1 MRPRWKARSPLY
13 SEARSGG
20 DPQLVRGTGSPL
32 VYTDHVAL
40 PFKIAFWVLIVF
52 VGLALI
58 KRLTKVAILVT
69 ILIILIFVA
78 RAVIVNLP

>member
-1 MRPRWKARSPLY
+1 MDEILNWYA
-13 SEARSGG
+13 
-20 DPQLVRGTGSPL
+20 
-32 VYTDHVAL
+32 AL
-40 PFKIAFWVLIVF
+40 GAPFKIAFWVLIVF

>member
-1 MRPRWKARSPLY
+1 MDEILGWY
-13 SEARSGG
+13 EALG
-20 DPQLVRGTGSPL
+20 
-32 VYTDHVAL
+32 A
-40 PFKIAFWVLIVF
+40 PFKLAFWVLIVF

>member
-1 MRPRWKARSPLY
+1 VEEILSWYA
-13 SEARSGG
+13 
-20 DPQLVRGTGSPL
+20 
-32 VYTDHVAL
+32 AL
-40 PFKIAFWVLIVF
+40 GAPFKIAFWVLIVF

>member
-1 MRPRWKARSPLY
+1 MEEILGWY
-13 SEARSGG
+13 EALG
-20 DPQLVRGTGSPL
+20 
-32 VYTDHVAL
+32 A
-40 PFKIAFWVLIVF
+40 PFKLAFWVLIVF

-78 RAVIVNLP
+78 RAVIMNLP